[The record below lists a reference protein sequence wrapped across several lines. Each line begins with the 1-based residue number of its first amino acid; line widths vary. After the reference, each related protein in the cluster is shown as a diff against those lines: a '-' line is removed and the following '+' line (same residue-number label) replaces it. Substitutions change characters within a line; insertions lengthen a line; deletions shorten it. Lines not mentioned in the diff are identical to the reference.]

1 MAYIMATS
9 LIFIYSTDSGAV
21 STLLDTGHKMLSP
34 STYKC
39 SLCEL
44 TQDTLGEKERW
55 RVFRTSIGLPME
67 FFHRDE
73 FEKRYDLRFD
83 YPVILRKNGDIE
95 VLLSKERIDS
105 ITNLDDLI
113 ETVRMEVAK
122 TS

>member
-1 MAYIMATS
+1 MTTS

-44 TQDTLGEKERW
+44 TQDTLGEKEHW
-55 RVFRTSIGLPME
+55 RAFRKSIGLPME

-83 YPVILRKNGDIE
+83 YPVILRKSDDIE
-95 VLLSKERIDS
+95 VLLSKEQIDS

-113 ETVRMEVAK
+113 TTVREEIAK

>member
-1 MAYIMATS
+1 MTTS

-21 STLLDTGHKMLSP
+21 STLLDTGHKTLSP

-55 RVFRTSIGLPME
+55 REFRKSIGLPME
-67 FFHRDE
+67 FFHHDE
-73 FEKRYDLRFD
+73 FEKKYDLRFD
-83 YPVILRKNGDIE
+83 YPVILRKNENIE
-95 VLLSKERIDS
+95 VLLSKERIDAVK
-105 ITNLDDLI
+105 NLDDLI
-113 ETVRMEVAK
+113 ETVREEIAK

>member
-1 MAYIMATS
+1 MATS
-9 LIFIYSTDSGAV
+9 LIFIYSTDSGAG

-44 TQDTLGEKERW
+44 TQDTIGEKERW
-55 RVFRTSIGLPME
+55 KEFRKSVGLPME

-83 YPVILRKNGDIE
+83 YPVILRKDKNIE
-95 VLLSKERIDS
+95 VLLGKERIDAL
-105 ITNLDDLI
+105 TDLDDLV
-113 ETVRMEVAK
+113 ETVRQEVAK
-122 TS
+122 NA